1 MLKHQLN
8 YWTEVALYLTHDVV
22 ELSSEFIFAF
32 DFVFGRDP
40 ELMQHVR
47 SGAESG
53 CFARVALGLHMR
65 DQVCLNDLPK

>member
-1 MLKHQLN
+1 LLKHQLN
-8 YWTEVALYLTHDVV
+8 YWTEIAVYLTHDVV

-32 DFVFGRDP
+32 DLVIGRDT

-53 CFARVALGLHMR
+53 CLARVALGLHMK
-65 DQVCLNDLPK
+65 DQVCLSDLLK